1 MASALRVDDR
11 QLVDPRST
19 GAPRLQL
26 RAKGT
31 SAPQS
36 QRAMSHAGPRGLD
49 ARAPHGEH
57 DAGRPVLIAG
67 GDAATRAQVRDELA
81 AVMPGGIRF
90 EELGTFWQLLARAPE
105 SRAVI
110 LSGDLDDVPAESLL
124 HTLAHR
130 HPDLPVVTIGSAA
143 TSAA

>member
-1 MASALRVDDR
+1 MAIAARNDTWHQDESWA
-11 QLVDPRST
+11 

-26 RAKGT
+26 TAKGA
-31 SAPQS
+31 SPVQS
-36 QRAMSHAGPRGLD
+36 PAGPS
-49 ARAPHGEH
+49 ARARRRSVAAASSPKG
-57 DAGRPVLIAG
+57 AAPPVLIAG

-81 AVMPGGIRF
+81 AVMPGATRF
-90 EELGTFWQLLARAPE
+90 EELGTFWQLLERAPQ

-130 HPDLPVVTIGSAA
+130 HPDLPVVSVGSAA
-143 TSAA
+143 ARVH

>member
-1 MASALRVDDR
+1 VASALTLDDR
-11 QLVDPRST
+11 RLVGESA
-19 GAPRLQL
+19 GAPRLRLTL
-26 RAKGT
+26 RGSSAAGSTGGAKHGARRARDT
-31 SAPQS
+31 GAAP
-36 QRAMSHAGPRGLD
+36 GPDD
-49 ARAPHGEH
+49 AR
-57 DAGRPVLIAG
+57 RPVLIAG
-67 GDAATRAQVRDELA
+67 GDAAARAQVRDELA

-130 HPDLPVVTIGSAA
+130 HPDLPVVTVGAA
-143 TSAA
+143 AAPVE